1 MCHVSLSESS
11 FDQLAVLSTALIPP
25 VKNIPF
31 YNKPQI
37 IEILSP
43 NRAVHL
49 IKLFRSA
56 EARDP
61 SFSAF
66 ATLLPCCL
74 YSSTLLPIPS
84 PNFPLYAA
92 VVFSILNVSFSA
104 SFPRGPALS
113 NAPDERGLVRDWW
126 VKNVVKCVEKSTASH
141 TVTVNWFH
149 GGQLF

>member
-1 MCHVSLSESS
+1 MCSTYFLILFRKREHHVSLFESS
-11 FDQLAVLSTALIPP
+11 FDQLPVLSTTLISSLP
-25 VKNIPF
+25 KNFPF
-31 YNKPQI
+31 YNKPQM

-61 SFSAF
+61 FSAF

-84 PNFPLYAA
+84 PEHSYICLSCSPFWMCPFRRAFHSVPLCLMHQT
-92 VVFSILNVSFSA
+92 S
-104 SFPRGPALS
+104 
-113 NAPDERGLVRDWW
+113 EDW
-126 VKNVVKCVEKSTASH
+126 C
-141 TVTVNWFH
+141 
-149 GGQLF
+149 